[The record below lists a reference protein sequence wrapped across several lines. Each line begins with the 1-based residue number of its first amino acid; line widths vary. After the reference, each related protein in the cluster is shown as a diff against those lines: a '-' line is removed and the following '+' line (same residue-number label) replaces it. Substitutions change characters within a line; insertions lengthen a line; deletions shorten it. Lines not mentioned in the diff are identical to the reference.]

1 MKKSN
6 YMFFFNRKYQFFALL
21 VDVGL
26 ISIIF
31 LLQPFLDY
39 QYSNY
44 QLFIFSI
51 IFLLF
56 WIMLSYVSGRYHPQ
70 KFSNY
75 YSFFKDL
82 FKVPIIFLLINN
94 SILLLSNFDN
104 TFINGNEIINI
115 RKIIIYIVFISIFR
129 LINKLFFNRINQNSK
144 SWIFL
149 GSKET
154 FENLTNELKNH
165 SCPKIIKISKK
176 DLHHVKIKDSIEGLV
191 LEEEKNLTIENI
203 DFLKLLEGEG
213 FKILNLIDWLDI
225 FLQRLPI
232 KLFDNKSYFIKG
244 RNFLKKS
251 SNEMILKR
259 VGDFSLSLFLFV
271 LTLPI
276 IVFSSLCIYLEDRG
290 RVFYSQKRCGKNGK
304 IFYITKLRTMYLNSE
319 DNGAQWS
326 KRNDPRIT
334 KIGSF
339 LRKTR
344 LDELPQLL
352 SVMKGDMSLIGPRP
366 ERPEFD
372 EKLIE
377 LIPFYRLRYELKP
390 GLSGWAQVN
399 FPYGASIH
407 DAETKLSYDLYY
419 LRNFSFWMDVLIL
432 FKTIRLVFN
441 AKGSLPE

>member
-1 MKKSN
+1 M
-6 YMFFFNRKYQFFALL
+6 
-21 VDVGL
+21 
-26 ISIIF
+26 
-31 LLQPFLDY
+31 
-39 QYSNY
+39 
-44 QLFIFSI
+44 
-51 IFLLF
+51 
-56 WIMLSYVSGRYHPQ
+56 
-70 KFSNY
+70 
-75 YSFFKDL
+75 
-82 FKVPIIFLLINN
+82 
-94 SILLLSNFDN
+94 
-104 TFINGNEIINI
+104 
-115 RKIIIYIVFISIFR
+115 
-129 LINKLFFNRINQNSK
+129 FFNRINQNSK

-334 KIGSF
+334 KIGSI